1 MKLLQHLCSASPEPR
16 MNAHNCS
23 QLERGKK
30 GLATHNTIS
39 VEDTWVA
46 HCTWVISKL
55 RKIKRRKARWLDFLR
70 LLLPI
75 VTSQQLLQLQHDTQL
90 FQVLI
95 CELTRHIQIKTFES
109 RRWAVSTTTIPYE
122 IKPCFCKS
130 NHLQPLGFYKVWQ
143 IELPLLSKLTI

>member
-46 HCTWVISKL
+46 HCTWVISKC
-55 RKIKRRKARWLDFLR
+55 RKIKRKKARWLDFLR
-70 LLLPI
+70 LLLLL

-109 RRWAVSTTTIPYE
+109 TVIF
-122 IKPCFCKS
+122 KK
-130 NHLQPLGFYKVWQ
+130 LQNDCVKVQEMGCLNNYHSIWDKAMLLQ
-143 IELPLLSKLTI
+143 I